1 MNKLNGK
8 EINYKNNK
16 IKLPKLNQDSNNSR
30 KSQMNSTNLWH
41 KLFKNNNCN
50 NNIQLPTLNT
60 KWEKI

>member
-30 KSQMNSTNLWH
+30 KS
-41 KLFKNNNCN
+41 
-50 NNIQLPTLNT
+50 
-60 KWEKI
+60 